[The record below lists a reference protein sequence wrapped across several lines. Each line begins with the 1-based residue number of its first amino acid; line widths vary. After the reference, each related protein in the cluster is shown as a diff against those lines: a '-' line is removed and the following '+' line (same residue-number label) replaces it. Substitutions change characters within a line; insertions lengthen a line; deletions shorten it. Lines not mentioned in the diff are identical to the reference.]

1 MKLSSDFNINSEVN
15 LEQTN
20 IRDYINHSVL
30 SFNSYSFP
38 VISLINFCFAVFLL
52 ALLMTYRKIASLV
65 LALSHQVKFL
75 TVKNGNYAVVVD
87 LHHQAAMNNNIT

>member
-20 IRDYINHSVL
+20 IRDSVNHSVF
-30 SFNSYSFP
+30 SFNSYSFLFL
-38 VISLINFCFAVFLL
+38 SLITLVLILL

-87 LHHQAAMNNNIT
+87 LHHQAAMSNNTT